1 VGLILNYGVEAMAI
15 LNDKFMTWDDDAH
28 FYLPSAELMQN
39 KLNLNLQKTLGGE
52 TEARL
57 FLEDTMWFIKD
68 YIVAYGDNRDV
79 KITTRK
85 IEYDTA
91 NDDNHQRRDLQR
103 AYVEFV
109 RYAKNDEGDMVSLQ
123 TGINLIKGQIVPI
136 DELRGRREL
145 SGRLE
150 RILRNSGLLYGGI
163 RTWTI
168 PTEAV
173 YGTDY

>member
-1 VGLILNYGVEAMAI
+1 MAI
-15 LNDKFMTWDDDAH
+15 ENNNYMTWDTEAH
-28 FYLPSAELMQN
+28 FYLPTDELIQA
-39 KLNLNLQKTLGGE
+39 KLNVNLEVELGSE
-52 TEARL
+52 TEKNL
-57 FLEDTMWFIKD
+57 FLEDAMWFIKD
-68 YIVAYGDNRDV
+68 YVLSVVNPTDMVSNT
-79 KITTRK
+79 KK
-85 IEYDTA
+85 IEYLA
-91 NDDNHQRRDLQR
+91 ASNVQNERLSLQR
-103 AYVEFV
+103 AYIEFV

-150 RILRNSGLLYGGI
+150 RILRNSGLLYGGV

-168 PTEAV
+168 PDTAV